1 MMIHYNIIHYIVWI
15 VKHFPSIFSVSRIKS
30 ARLHSFP
37 VQPFLFRRSV
47 RQRRRTQPPLS
58 GASAPRT
65 AARLFP
71 HGAAARMRAEKH
83 RQAANRLL
91 RGRRLPV
98 LFLFFE
104 SRIYFSACSASSQE
118 QIESNVY
125 ESSRS
130 RTSFEI
136 SL

>member
-1 MMIHYNIIHYIVWI
+1 MDCQAFSIVFFRI
-15 VKHFPSIFSVSRIKS
+15 PYKKRAAAQFPCAAVFIPQIRPAAS
-30 ARLHSFP
+30 AHTAP
-37 VQPFLFRRSV
+37 AFRHIRPPA
-47 RQRRRTQPPLS
+47 RRRGFSRP
-58 GASAPRT
+58 
-65 AARLFP
+65 
-71 HGAAARMRAEKH
+71 GAAARIRAEKY

-91 RGRRLPV
+91 CGRRLPV

>member
-1 MMIHYNIIHYIVWI
+1 MDCQAFSIVFFRI
-15 VKHFPSIFSVSRIKS
+15 PYKKRAAAQFPCAAVFIPQIRPAAS
-30 ARLHSFP
+30 AHAAPRFP
-37 VQPFLFRRSV
+37 APPHPA
-47 RQRRRTQPPLS
+47 RRRGFS
-58 GASAPRT
+58 RS
-65 AARLFP
+65 
-71 HGAAARMRAEKH
+71 GAAARMRAEKH

-91 RGRRLPV
+91 CGRRLPV

-104 SRIYFSACSASSQE
+104 SRIHFSACSASSQE

>member
-1 MMIHYNIIHYIVWI
+1 MDCQAFSIVFFRI
-15 VKHFPSIFSVSRIKS
+15 PYKKRAAAQFPCAAVFIPLIRP
-30 ARLHSFP
+30 AAAAHAAP
-37 VQPFLFRRSV
+37 AFRRI
-47 RQRRRTQPPLS
+47 RPPR
-58 GASAPRT
+58 G
-65 AARLFP
+65 
-71 HGAAARMRAEKH
+71 GAAFPAPAPPRACAEKY

-98 LFLFFE
+98 LFLYFE

>member
-15 VKHFPSIFSVSRIKS
+15 VKHFPSFFSVSRIKS

-47 RQRRRTQPPLS
+47 RQRRTQPPFS
-58 GASAPRT
+58 GASAPRA
-65 AARLFP
+65 AARLSRP
-71 HGAAARMRAEKH
+71 GAAARMRAEKH

-91 RGRRLPV
+91 CGRRLPV

-104 SRIYFSACSASSQE
+104 SRIHFSACSASSQE

>member
-47 RQRRRTQPPLS
+47 RQRRRGFSRP
-58 GASAPRT
+58 
-65 AARLFP
+65 
-71 HGAAARMRAEKH
+71 GAAARMRAEKN

-91 RGRRLPV
+91 CGRRLPV

-104 SRIYFSACSASSQE
+104 SRIHFSACSASSQE

>member
-1 MMIHYNIIHYIVWI
+1 MDCQAFPIVFFRI
-15 VKHFPSIFSVSRIKS
+15 PYKKRAAAQFPCAAVFIPQIRP
-30 ARLHSFP
+30 AAAAHAAPRFP
-37 VQPFLFRRSV
+37 AHPHPA
-47 RQRRRTQPPLS
+47 RRRGFSHP
-58 GASAPRT
+58 
-65 AARLFP
+65 
-71 HGAAARMRAEKH
+71 GAAARMRAEKY

-91 RGRRLPV
+91 CGRRLPV

-104 SRIYFSACSASSQE
+104 SRIHFSACSASSQE

>member
-1 MMIHYNIIHYIVWI
+1 MDCQAFSIVFFRI
-15 VKHFPSIFSVSRIKS
+15 PYKKRAAAQFPCAAVFIPQIRPAASAHAPPAFRRIRTPHG
-30 ARLHSFP
+30 ARL
-37 VQPFLFRRSV
+37 V
-47 RQRRRTQPPLS
+47 
-58 GASAPRT
+58 
-65 AARLFP
+65 P

-91 RGRRLPV
+91 CGRRLPV

>member
-1 MMIHYNIIHYIVWI
+1 MDCQAFPIVFFRI
-15 VKHFPSIFSVSRIKS
+15 PYKKRAAAQFPCAAVFIPQIRPAAS
-30 ARLHSFP
+30 AHAAP
-37 VQPFLFRRSV
+37 AFRRI
-47 RQRRRTQPPLS
+47 RPP
-58 GASAPRT
+58 
-65 AARLFP
+65 
-71 HGAAARMRAEKH
+71 RAEKH

>member
-1 MMIHYNIIHYIVWI
+1 MMIHYIIIHYIVWI

-47 RQRRRTQPPLS
+47 RRRRTQPPLS

-65 AARLFP
+65 ARGFSRP
-71 HGAAARMRAEKH
+71 GAAARMRAEKN

-91 RGRRLPV
+91 CGRCLPV

-104 SRIYFSACSASSQE
+104 SRIHFSACSASSQE

>member
-1 MMIHYNIIHYIVWI
+1 MDCQAFPIVFFRI
-15 VKHFPSIFSVSRIKS
+15 PYKKRAAAQFPCAAVFIPQIRPAAS
-30 ARLHSFP
+30 AHAAP
-37 VQPFLFRRSV
+37 AFRV
-47 RQRRRTQPPLS
+47 
-58 GASAPRT
+58 SAPRA

-91 RGRRLPV
+91 CGRCLPV

-104 SRIYFSACSASSQE
+104 SRIHFSACSASSQE

>member
-1 MMIHYNIIHYIVWI
+1 MDCQAFSIVFFRI
-15 VKHFPSIFSVSRIKS
+15 PYKKRAAAQFPCAAVFIPLIRP
-30 ARLHSFP
+30 AAAAHAAP
-37 VQPFLFRRSV
+37 AFRRI
-47 RQRRRTQPPLS
+47 RPPR
-58 GASAPRT
+58 G
-65 AARLFP
+65 
-71 HGAAARMRAEKH
+71 GAAFPAPAPPRAFALKKY

>member
-1 MMIHYNIIHYIVWI
+1 MDCQAFSIVFFRI
-15 VKHFPSIFSVSRIKS
+15 PYKKRAAAQFPCAAVFIPQIRPAAS
-30 ARLHSFP
+30 AHA
-37 VQPFLFRRSV
+37 
-47 RQRRRTQPPLS
+47 PPLS

-65 AARLFP
+65 ARGFSRP
-71 HGAAARMRAEKH
+71 GAAARMRAEKH

-104 SRIYFSACSASSQE
+104 SRIYFSACSVSSQE

>member
-1 MMIHYNIIHYIVWI
+1 MDCQAFSIVFFRI
-15 VKHFPSIFSVSRIKS
+15 PYKKRAAAQFPCAAVFIPQIRPAAS
-30 ARLHSFP
+30 AHTAP
-37 VQPFLFRRSV
+37 AFRRI
-47 RQRRRTQPPLS
+47 RTPRGGAAFPAPAPPRACALKNT
-58 GASAPRT
+58 GRLRT
-65 AARLFP
+65 AFC
-71 HGAAARMRAEKH
+71 
-83 RQAANRLL
+83 
-91 RGRRLPV
+91 GRRLPG

-104 SRIYFSACSASSQE
+104 SRIHFSACSASSQE

>member
-1 MMIHYNIIHYIVWI
+1 MDCQAFSIVFFRI
-15 VKHFPSIFSVSRIKS
+15 PYKKRAAAQFPCAAVFIPLIRPAAS
-30 ARLHSFP
+30 AHAP
-37 VQPFLFRRSV
+37 PAFRRI
-47 RQRRRTQPPLS
+47 RTPHGGAAFPAPAPPRACALKNT
-58 GASAPRT
+58 GRLRT
-65 AARLFP
+65 A
-71 HGAAARMRAEKH
+71 
-83 RQAANRLL
+83 L

-98 LFLFFE
+98 LFLYFE
-104 SRIYFSACSASSQE
+104 SRIHFSACSASSQE

>member
-15 VKHFPSIFSVSRIKS
+15 VKHFPSFFSVSRIKS

-47 RQRRRTQPPLS
+47 RRRRRGFSRP
-58 GASAPRT
+58 
-65 AARLFP
+65 
-71 HGAAARMRAEKH
+71 GAAARMRAEKN

-91 RGRRLPV
+91 CGRRLPV

-104 SRIYFSACSASSQE
+104 SRIHFSACSASSQE

>member
-1 MMIHYNIIHYIVWI
+1 MDCQAFSIVFFRI
-15 VKHFPSIFSVSRIKS
+15 PYKKRAAAQFPCAAVFIPLIRPAAS
-30 ARLHSFP
+30 AHAAP
-37 VQPFLFRRSV
+37 AFRRI
-47 RQRRRTQPPLS
+47 RT
-58 GASAPRT
+58 
-65 AARLFP
+65 P
-71 HGAAARMRAEKH
+71 HGGAAFPAPAPPRMRAEKKY

-91 RGRRLPV
+91 CGRRLPV

-104 SRIYFSACSASSQE
+104 SRIHFSACSASSQE

>member
-1 MMIHYNIIHYIVWI
+1 MDCQAFSIDFFRIPY
-15 VKHFPSIFSVSRIKS
+15 KKRAAAQFPCAAVFIPQIRPAAAAHAVPR
-30 ARLHSFP
+30 FP
-37 VQPFLFRRSV
+37 AHPHPA
-47 RQRRRTQPPLS
+47 RRRGFSRP
-58 GASAPRT
+58 
-65 AARLFP
+65 
-71 HGAAARMRAEKH
+71 GAAARMRAEKH

-91 RGRRLPV
+91 CGRRLPV

-104 SRIYFSACSASSQE
+104 SRIHFSACSASSQE

>member
-1 MMIHYNIIHYIVWI
+1 MDCQAFSIDFFRIPY
-15 VKHFPSIFSVSRIKS
+15 KKRAAAQFPCAAVFIPQIRPAAAAHPPPARRGFSR
-30 ARLHSFP
+30 P
-37 VQPFLFRRSV
+37 
-47 RQRRRTQPPLS
+47 
-58 GASAPRT
+58 
-65 AARLFP
+65 
-71 HGAAARMRAEKH
+71 GAAVRIRAEKY

-91 RGRRLPV
+91 CGRRLPV
-98 LFLFFE
+98 LFLYFE
-104 SRIYFSACSASSQE
+104 SRIHFSACSASSQE

>member
-1 MMIHYNIIHYIVWI
+1 MDCQAFSIDFFRIPY
-15 VKHFPSIFSVSRIKS
+15 KKRAAAQFPCAAVFIPQIRP
-30 ARLHSFP
+30 AAAAHAAP
-37 VQPFLFRRSV
+37 AFRRI
-47 RQRRRTQPPLS
+47 RPP
-58 GASAPRT
+58 R
-65 AARLFP
+65 
-71 HGAAARMRAEKH
+71 GAAFPAPAPPRACAEKY

>member
-1 MMIHYNIIHYIVWI
+1 MDCQAFSIVFFRI
-15 VKHFPSIFSVSRIKS
+15 PYKKRAAAQFPCAAVFIPQIRPAAS
-30 ARLHSFP
+30 AHTAP
-37 VQPFLFRRSV
+37 AFRRI
-47 RQRRRTQPPLS
+47 RTPHGSAAFPAPAPPRACALKNT
-58 GASAPRT
+58 GRLRT
-65 AARLFP
+65 A
-71 HGAAARMRAEKH
+71 
-83 RQAANRLL
+83 L

-104 SRIYFSACSASSQE
+104 SRIHFSACSASSQE

>member
-1 MMIHYNIIHYIVWI
+1 MDCQAFSIVFFRI
-15 VKHFPSIFSVSRIKS
+15 PYKKRAAAQFPCAAVFIPQIRP
-30 ARLHSFP
+30 AAAHAP
-37 VQPFLFRRSV
+37 PAFRRI
-47 RQRRRTQPPLS
+47 RTP
-58 GASAPRT
+58 
-65 AARLFP
+65 
-71 HGAAARMRAEKH
+71 RAEKY

-91 RGRRLPV
+91 CGRRLPV
-98 LFLFFE
+98 LFLYFE
-104 SRIYFSACSASSQE
+104 SRIHFSACSASSQE

>member
-47 RQRRRTQPPLS
+47 RRRRTQPP
-58 GASAPRT
+58 AFRHIRT
-65 AARLFP
+65 PHGARLFP

-91 RGRRLPV
+91 CGRRLPV

-104 SRIYFSACSASSQE
+104 SRIHFSACSASSQE

>member
-1 MMIHYNIIHYIVWI
+1 MDCQAFSIVFFRI
-15 VKHFPSIFSVSRIKS
+15 PYKKRAAAQFPCAAVFIPQIRPAAAAHAVPR
-30 ARLHSFP
+30 FP
-37 VQPFLFRRSV
+37 AHPHPA
-47 RQRRRTQPPLS
+47 RRRGFSRP
-58 GASAPRT
+58 
-65 AARLFP
+65 
-71 HGAAARMRAEKH
+71 GAAARMRAEKH

-91 RGRRLPV
+91 CGRRLPV

-104 SRIYFSACSASSQE
+104 SRIHFSACSASSQE

>member
-47 RQRRRTQPPLS
+47 RRRRTQPPLS

-71 HGAAARMRAEKH
+71 HGAAARIRAEKH

-91 RGRRLPV
+91 CGRRLPV

-104 SRIYFSACSASSQE
+104 SRIHFSACSASSQE

>member
-1 MMIHYNIIHYIVWI
+1 MDCQAFSIVFFRI
-15 VKHFPSIFSVSRIKS
+15 PYKKRAAAQFPCAAVFIPQIRP
-30 ARLHSFP
+30 AAAAHAAP
-37 VQPFLFRRSV
+37 AFRRI
-47 RQRRRTQPPLS
+47 RPPARRRGFSRP
-58 GASAPRT
+58 
-65 AARLFP
+65 
-71 HGAAARMRAEKH
+71 GAAARIRAEKY

-91 RGRRLPV
+91 CGRRLPV
-98 LFLFFE
+98 LLLYFE
-104 SRIYFSACSASSQE
+104 SRIHFSACSASSQE

>member
-1 MMIHYNIIHYIVWI
+1 MDCQAFSIVFFRI
-15 VKHFPSIFSVSRIKS
+15 PYKKRAAAQFPCAAVFIPLIRP
-30 ARLHSFP
+30 ARP
-37 VQPFLFRRSV
+37 
-47 RQRRRTQPPLS
+47 
-58 GASAPRT
+58 
-65 AARLFP
+65 
-71 HGAAARMRAEKH
+71 GAAARMRAEKN

-91 RGRRLPV
+91 CGRRLPV

-104 SRIYFSACSASSQE
+104 SRIHFSACSASSQE

>member
-1 MMIHYNIIHYIVWI
+1 MDCQAFSIVFFRI
-15 VKHFPSIFSVSRIKS
+15 PYKKRAAAQFPCAAVFIPQIRP
-30 ARLHSFP
+30 AAAAHAAP
-37 VQPFLFRRSV
+37 AFRRI
-47 RQRRRTQPPLS
+47 RPP
-58 GASAPRT
+58 R
-65 AARLFP
+65 
-71 HGAAARMRAEKH
+71 GAAFPAPAPPRACAEKY

>member
-1 MMIHYNIIHYIVWI
+1 MDCQAFSIVFFRI
-15 VKHFPSIFSVSRIKS
+15 PYKKRAAAQFPCAAVFIPQIRP
-30 ARLHSFP
+30 AAAAHAP
-37 VQPFLFRRSV
+37 PAFRRI
-47 RQRRRTQPPLS
+47 RTPHG
-58 GASAPRT
+58 GAAFPAPAPR
-65 AARLFP
+65 ACAL
-71 HGAAARMRAEKH
+71 KKY

-104 SRIYFSACSASSQE
+104 SRIHFSACSASSQE